1 MSAALTATG
10 VLREEHRV
18 ILKALDV
25 LEATAER
32 LAAGAAVPNA
42 AWSALLDWLVRFTD
56 ARHHAKEERRL
67 FPALEAAGV
76 PRAGGPIGVML
87 EEHDVGRALVRGMWE
102 GPAEARAAGARAYV
116 DLLRAHIHKENDVL
130 FELADAVLDART
142 VEALARDYAAADL
155 EQGASTEPAAAEA
168 ALARLA
174 AALELAVLA
183 G

>member
-1 MSAALTATG
+1 MSAAPSATAA
-10 VLREEHRV
+10 LRDEHQV

-25 LEATAER
+25 LAAAAER
-32 LAAGAAVPNA
+32 LARAEPVPEA
-42 AWSALLDWLVRFTD
+42 AWSGLLEWLRSFAD
-56 ARHHAKEERRL
+56 ARHHAKEERWL

-87 EEHDVGRALVRGMWE
+87 EEHDLGRALVRGMRK
-102 GPAEARAAGARAYV
+102 GPAAARAAGARTYV

-130 FELADAVLDART
+130 FELADALLDARA

-155 EQGASTEPAAAEA
+155 EQGASSEPAAAEA

-174 AALELAVLA
+174 AGLELPVLA
-183 G
+183 R

>member
-1 MSAALTATG
+1 MTATG
-10 VLREEHRV
+10 VLREEHCV

-32 LAAGAAVPNA
+32 LVVDASVPEP
-42 AWSALLDWLVRFTD
+42 AWSALLDWFGRFAD
-56 ARHHAKEERRL
+56 ARHHAKEERLL

-87 EEHDVGRALVRGMWE
+87 EEHDLGRALVRGMWK
-102 GPAEARAAGARAYV
+102 GPAAARAAGARTYV

-130 FELADAVLDART
+130 FELADVLLDARA
-142 VEALARDYAAADL
+142 VEALARDYAAADR
-155 EQGASTEPAAAEA
+155 EQGPSTEPAAAEA

-174 AALELAVLA
+174 VALELPVLA
-183 G
+183 R